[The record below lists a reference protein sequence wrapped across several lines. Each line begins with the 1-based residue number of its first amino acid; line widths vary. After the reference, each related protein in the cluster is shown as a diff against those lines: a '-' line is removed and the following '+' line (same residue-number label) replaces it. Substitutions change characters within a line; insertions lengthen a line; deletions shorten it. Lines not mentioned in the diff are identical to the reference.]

1 MVPPDFATF
10 FATMAG
16 VGATLFGL
24 IFLAV
29 SMKAES
35 TLAANAP
42 VMQQVQVASAYT
54 ALLNPLVISLI
65 ALVPH
70 NRIDQVT
77 LSMSSVGL
85 INTLIMS
92 LSLLRGPYG
101 WIEGLRRGVF
111 SLGSFLIF
119 GLEFLYA
126 IRLALSPTDLSSLE
140 TLTTLLVIIYLFGI
154 ARAWDLIGARQ
165 FHIQEV
171 FLPLTQKK
179 HKKSPSAPNLLE
191 GAADTPKDQD

>member
-16 VGATLFGL
+16 AGATLFGL

-29 SMKAES
+29 SMKPES

-70 NRIDQVT
+70 NHIDQVT
-77 LSMSSVGL
+77 LIMSSVGL

-92 LSLLRGPYG
+92 LSLLKGPYG
-101 WIEGLRRGVF
+101 WREGLRRGFF

-126 IRLALSPTDLSSLE
+126 LRLSFSPSDLSSLE
-140 TLTTLLVIIYLFGI
+140 TLTTLLVLIYLYGI

-179 HKKSPSAPNLLE
+179 HKKSPPASKSPENVT
-191 GAADTPKDQD
+191 DTPKNRD